1 MFGRNKITMEKI
13 KTIKPTSKLSLKM
26 SCLAMADGDMER
38 AEKIYDFFAKD
49 MQLPDTDPTPPT
61 TMEQVTEMAGKAY
74 AFYKDNQSEI
84 AQGVAMLRSL
94 IGKGATTAPVQPI
107 NIPELPK

>member
-1 MFGRNKITMEKI
+1 MFGRNKITMEKM

-38 AEKIYDFFAKD
+38 AEKIYDFFARD
-49 MQLPDTDPTPPT
+49 MELPDTDPTPPT

-74 AFYKDNQSEI
+74 AFYKENQNEI
-84 AQGVAMLRSL
+84 AQAVGFFRSL
-94 IGKGATTAPVQPI
+94 RGKATPATPPM

>member
-26 SCLAMADGDMER
+26 SCLAMADGDIEKAER
-38 AEKIYDFFAKD
+38 IYDFFAKD
-49 MQLPDTDPTPPT
+49 MTLPDNDPVEPT
-61 TMEQVTEMAGKAY
+61 TIDRIKTTAGEL
-74 AFYKDNQSEI
+74 FSLYKENKDDI
-84 AQGVAMLRSL
+84 AQGIAMIRALRGGVAPS
-94 IGKGATTAPVQPI
+94 APA

>member
-1 MFGRNKITMEKI
+1 MEKI

-61 TMEQVTEMAGKAY
+61 TIEQIKAT
-74 AFYKDNQSEI
+74 AADLFTFYKDNQNEI
-84 AQGVAMLRSL
+84 AQGVAFFRSL
-94 IGKGATTAPVQPI
+94 KGKAATTAPM